1 MRVELPFEI
10 TLRTY
15 YEDTDMAG
23 VVYYANYLKFFERAR
38 TEWLRQLGIE
48 NRHTKESVGGVFV
61 VVECHV
67 KYLRPAV
74 MDDLLTVKIDSVRAG
89 RASAWFNQ
97 SIWREKNNLPEQL
110 CNATVKVGYID
121 VATHRP
127 QPLPSAL
134 ID

>member
-97 SIWREKNNLPEQL
+97 SIWREKNNSPEQL